1 MLSGLRF
8 TKKSNY
14 DQPRFHNRLQFLG
27 THNLRQT
34 KQNNATPGILQIRQD
49 KSWKVGSAGMHDAK
63 EGPEPISAIQSLRL
77 DLPPSCVEFCP
88 VHPSYLLIGTYNLQ
102 KEEDTPA
109 ADEGADDGLPAAG
122 QVKAQNRNGSIVVFR
137 MTDKAL

>member
-1 MLSGLRF
+1 LLSGPEVF
-8 TKKSNY
+8 VHQKSNY
-14 DQPRFHNRLQFLG
+14 DQPRFHNGCSSSAPTTPDRP
-27 THNLRQT
+27 N
-34 KQNNATPGILQIRQD
+34 KTPGILQIRQD
-49 KSWKVGSAGMHDAK
+49 KSWKIGSAGMHDAK

-109 ADEGADDGLPAAG
+109 VDEGADDGLPAAG